1 MKQNTSDYL
10 RFAKFKNKKILFILQ
25 QISIW
30 FTLKFFDI
38 QRELNVVKYP
48 GQIPSRKAF
57 KFLVVEDPINRHYRG
72 LNKGPPVDGAPS
84 ERKATL

>member
-1 MKQNTSDYL
+1 M
-10 RFAKFKNKKILFILQ
+10 
-25 QISIW
+25 
-30 FTLKFFDI
+30 

-57 KFLVVEDPINRHYRG
+57 KFLVFEDPIDRHYRG
-72 LNKGPPVDGAPS
+72 LNKGKPVDGAPS